1 MTGQKFCFS
10 VVDVF
15 ALELLNGKPLAQ
27 VVDAQQ
33 LSRETMQRIA
43 RKSNQMGSTI

>member
-15 ALELLNGKPLAQ
+15 ALELLNGLAQ